1 MGGYNINNLRYAEE
15 PAVTAVN
22 AAEMQQM
29 FDIAVIVAGGGGRD
43 DKYQVENQWLYQIKV
58 LFDLV

>member
-29 FDIAVIVAGGGGRD
+29 FDIAVIVAGGGER
-43 DKYQVENQWLYQIKV
+43 
-58 LFDLV
+58 